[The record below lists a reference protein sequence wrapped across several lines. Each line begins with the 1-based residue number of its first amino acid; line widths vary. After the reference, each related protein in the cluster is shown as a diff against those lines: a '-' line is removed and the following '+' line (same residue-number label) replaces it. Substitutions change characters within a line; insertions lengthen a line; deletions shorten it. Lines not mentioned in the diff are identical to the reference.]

1 MAEGVS
7 LEPASAETKRR
18 SEENEEERT
27 FISGNSEARTSPPR
41 PEQATTPSPP
51 TALGMELSLSLSL
64 SLSVFRAMVDFGVRQ
79 K

>member
-1 MAEGVS
+1 MAEEVS

-51 TALGMELSLSLSL
+51 PPTALGMELSLSLSL
-64 SLSVFRAMVDFGVRQ
+64 YFGPWLILE
-79 K
+79 